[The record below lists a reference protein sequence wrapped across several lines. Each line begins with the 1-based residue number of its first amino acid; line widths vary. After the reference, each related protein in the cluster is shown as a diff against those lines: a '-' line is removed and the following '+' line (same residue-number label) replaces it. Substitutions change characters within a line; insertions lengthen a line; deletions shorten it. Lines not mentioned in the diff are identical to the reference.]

1 MVVKDVRKIRLTAV
15 AAILLSIAMAF
26 AFAGCGGNSGAAD
39 ESGGAA
45 DESGGAAS
53 ESGGDSGNDTED
65 TEVADTKP
73 VVEIVMKDG
82 GKIDIELEPSV
93 APITVE
99 NFLKLVNAGFYNG
112 LTFHRIIPNFMIQGG
127 DPEGTGMGG
136 ADETI
141 KGEFSSNG
149 VDNPI
154 SHERGVISM
163 ARSQDPDSASSQ
175 FFITN
180 ADSLFLD
187 GEYAAFGH
195 VIEGMDVVDQI
206 SAVETA
212 AGDAPTTPVE
222 IGTITQIK

>member
-1 MVVKDVRKIRLTAV
+1 MMIKKNTRIRITAV
-15 AAILLSIAMAF
+15 VAILLSIAMAF
-26 AFAGCGGNSGAAD
+26 VLAGCG

-45 DESGGAAS
+45 DENSENSGSS
-53 ESGGDSGNDTED
+53 ESSENNTED

-73 VVEIVMKDG
+73 VIEITMQDG
-82 GKIDIELEPSV
+82 GKIDVELDPSI
-93 APITVE
+93 APATVE

-136 ADETI
+136 ADETV

-149 VDNPI
+149 VENSI

-180 ADSLFLD
+180 ADSTFLD

-195 VIEGMDVVDQI
+195 VTSGMDVVDQI
-206 SAVETA
+206 SAVETS
-212 AGDAPTTPVE
+212 AGDAPVTPVVIE
-222 IGTITQIK
+222 TITQIQ

>member
-1 MVVKDVRKIRLTAV
+1 MMTKNGTGIRISAV
-15 AAILLSIAMAF
+15 AAVLLSLVMAF
-26 AFAGCGGNSGAAD
+26 ALAGCGG
-39 ESGGAA
+39 SGGAA
-45 DESGGAAS
+45 DESGSAANESS
-53 ESGGDSGNDTED
+53 ESSGNDTED
-65 TEVADTKP
+65 TKVADTKP
-73 VVEIVMKDG
+73 VIEIIMQDG
-82 GKIDIELEPSV
+82 GKIDVELDPSA
-93 APITVE
+93 APISVE
-99 NFLKLVNAGFYNG
+99 NFLKLVNDGFYNN
-112 LTFHRIIPNFMIQGG
+112 LTFHRIIPDFMIQGG

-180 ADSLFLD
+180 ADSTFLD

-195 VIEGMDVVDQI
+195 VTSGMDVVDQI

-212 AGDAPTTPVE
+212 VGDAPVTPVVIE
-222 IGTITQIK
+222 RIVQIQ